1 MGLSEVSV
9 LPGVCK
15 LLYCSRMWLHKIYT
29 TVTVFRLVTV
39 LLLLILKAVTYMYGI
54 HDYQCI
60 AMSIA
65 HQCSASE
72 FVSIHHWCKQVIE
85 EEEEEEVL
93 PPTNTGYMDR
103 LRNAMKEEK
112 VKTPEPT
119 PPPTPPPE
127 PVKERV
133 VKPKKPIT
141 KLIAP
146 KARPKTPP
154 PPPRSVEY

>member
-15 LLYCSRMWLHKIYT
+15 LLCCSRMWLHKY
-29 TVTVFRLVTV
+29 
-39 LLLLILKAVTYMYGI
+39 ILQWRCFDWSRFSFFWFWKQWLYMYGI
-54 HDYQCI
+54 HDYQRI

-154 PPPRSVEY
+154 PPSRSVEY